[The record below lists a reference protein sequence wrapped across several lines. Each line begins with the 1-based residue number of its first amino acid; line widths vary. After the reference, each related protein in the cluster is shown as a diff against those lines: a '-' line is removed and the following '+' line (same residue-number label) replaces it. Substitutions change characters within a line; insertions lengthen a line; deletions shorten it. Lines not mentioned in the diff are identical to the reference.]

1 MTVYGKKVEKKVE
14 IKNVD
19 INIIIF
25 LIKSILL
32 LENS

>member
-14 IKNVD
+14 IKNED

-25 LIKSILL
+25 LIKCILL
-32 LENS
+32 LENN

>member
-14 IKNVD
+14 IKNED
-19 INIIIF
+19 ISIIIF
-25 LIKSILL
+25 LINSILL